1 MEIPNTFIVRQPTG
15 TQASDDLD
23 FAAYW
28 QAVKRRFVPA
38 AGVGASV
45 IALSIVAIALQ
56 RPAYESAGKLLIRP
70 DKTPS
75 LTGLSP
81 DGTREFEPITVQSNP
96 LKTEIEVLQSQP
108 LLEKVIARLNL
119 QDAEGQPPTP
129 TAVAAQLDVE
139 VSGGT
144 DVIKVLYSSDDP
156 ELSAAMANTIMEL
169 YIENNI
175 ELNQAEA
182 AAASE
187 FIAKELPSAEADV
200 RRAEIALSRFKQAN
214 ELVAIDEEASSAVEF
229 VTDLDGQIAVAQ
241 SQLANTNARLG
252 GLQSQLNLSSS
263 QALNLS
269 AVSQSTGVQEALAD
283 LQAVETQLVE
293 ARSFFNDNSPQ
304 VIDLRGK
311 ASALQSLLR
320 SRVGQVIGSGS
331 TRTLQIGDLEQS
343 LIESL
348 VDLEV
353 QRLGLGN
360 QIEALD
366 RARGSYEQ
374 RMNDLPELAR
384 QQTLLEREL
393 NAVQTTYETL
403 LTNLQELKTTGNQ
416 ALGNARIIEPA
427 TPPNSPALNKKALA
441 LGLGGLMASVAA
453 FAATILFLEGCDRTV
468 KSLDELKRL
477 YNCDVLE
484 ALPQLGKKEASTP
497 IMVRDQP
504 RSLTSEIYR
513 SLQIKLQYFNDVR
526 AFKTVTV
533 VSATPDEGAATV
545 AANLAMAHAELQ
557 QKILLID
564 GNLRG
569 PQQSALW
576 NLPANGSGLSHVLQ
590 GKKSLQLSIHQVH
603 SHLWVLPAGPEPTSP
618 LALLRS
624 AKMQALL
631 KAAAKSFDAI
641 IIDSPALLAAPDGL
655 VLGKLSDGLVVVSKL
670 GKVERSHIATANDAL
685 KKSHQSVLGLV
696 ATNTSNK
703 EQIGDRWLYES
714 SADALAGSKGYAG
727 SAIEPSMELLTT
739 PSARAGDSRGDIKS
753 DYSSADFATKE
764 DSRSSPVIQLEAKNT
779 FDNADGAI
787 GNGFL
792 DSSFL
797 SNNLTDNPHSSNGNG
812 SNGNGSSNSNGN
824 GNNRQSNGNNGNN
837 GNNKN

>member
-1 MEIPNTFIVRQPTG
+1 
-15 TQASDDLD
+15 
-23 FAAYW
+23 
-28 QAVKRRFVPA
+28 
-38 AGVGASV
+38 
-45 IALSIVAIALQ
+45 
-56 RPAYESAGKLLIRP
+56 
-70 DKTPS
+70 
-75 LTGLSP
+75 
-81 DGTREFEPITVQSNP
+81 
-96 LKTEIEVLQSQP
+96 
-108 LLEKVIARLNL
+108 
-119 QDAEGQPPTP
+119 
-129 TAVAAQLDVE
+129 
-139 VSGGT
+139 
-144 DVIKVLYSSDDP
+144 
-156 ELSAAMANTIMEL
+156 
-169 YIENNI
+169 
-175 ELNQAEA
+175 
-182 AAASE
+182 
-187 FIAKELPSAEADV
+187 
-200 RRAEIALSRFKQAN
+200 
-214 ELVAIDEEASSAVEF
+214 
-229 VTDLDGQIAVAQ
+229 
-241 SQLANTNARLG
+241 
-252 GLQSQLNLSSS
+252 
-263 QALNLS
+263 
-269 AVSQSTGVQEALAD
+269 
-283 LQAVETQLVE
+283 
-293 ARSFFNDNSPQ
+293 
-304 VIDLRGK
+304 
-311 ASALQSLLR
+311 
-320 SRVGQVIGSGS
+320 
-331 TRTLQIGDLEQS
+331 
-343 LIESL
+343 
-348 VDLEV
+348 
-353 QRLGLGN
+353 
-360 QIEALD
+360 
-366 RARGSYEQ
+366 
-374 RMNDLPELAR
+374 
-384 QQTLLEREL
+384 
-393 NAVQTTYETL
+393 
-403 LTNLQELKTTGNQ
+403 
-416 ALGNARIIEPA
+416 
-427 TPPNSPALNKKALA
+427 
-441 LGLGGLMASVAA
+441 MASVAA

-590 GKKSLQLSIHQVH
+590 GKQSLQLSIHQVH

-631 KAAAKSFDAI
+631 KAAANSFDAI

-696 ATNTSNK
+696 ATNTSSK

-753 DYSSADFATKE
+753 GYSSADFATQE

-797 SNNLTDNPHSSNGNG
+797 SNNLTDNPHSSSGNG
-812 SNGNGSSNSNGN
+812 SNGNGSGNGN